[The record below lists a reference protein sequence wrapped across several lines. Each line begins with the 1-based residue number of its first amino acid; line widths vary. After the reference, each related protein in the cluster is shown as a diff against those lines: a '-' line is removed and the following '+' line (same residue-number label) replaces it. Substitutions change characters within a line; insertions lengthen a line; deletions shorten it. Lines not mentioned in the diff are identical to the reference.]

1 MRKKKI
7 LPCALD
13 LGVPYFG
20 VTADPLHNLPQP
32 QYPPPSHAG
41 INLRV
46 LGPAAVGDIK
56 YAIVIIEMKWVH
68 LIRQRLSG
76 KRHPLYFYLLLTTTL
91 GDACCYCFLLKNGSP
106 EARGGRADSLIY
118 MWTKSG
124 PRYCRSRALQSGTM
138 SSTEMSAHER
148 L

>member
-13 LGVPYFG
+13 LGVSYFG
-20 VTADPLHNLPQP
+20 VTADPLHNLSQP
-32 QYPPPSHAG
+32 QHPPPSRAG

-56 YAIVIIEMKWVH
+56 CAIIIIENEIGSPDM
-68 LIRQRLSG
+68 QRLLG
-76 KRHPLYFYLLLTTTL
+76 KRHLLYFYLLLTTTL
-91 GDACCYCFLLKNGSP
+91 GDAGCYCFHLKNGST

-118 MWTKSG
+118 MWTKSSS
-124 PRYCRSRALQSGTM
+124 RYCRSRALQSGYNEQDRNV
-138 SSTEMSAHER
+138 SP
-148 L
+148 